1 MAEISMTLASDLRL
15 GLAQLQ
21 LDLPEAVCERLL
33 AYLRLIAKWNRSYN
47 LTAVRDETRMLTHH
61 LLDSL
66 AVLPHVRGPSV
77 LDVGS
82 GPGLPG
88 IPLAIACPHWRLTLL
103 DANHKKTT
111 FLRQAIIE
119 LQLSNVDV
127 VCERVE
133 HWQAPARFDTVISR
147 AFADLSEFLRLA
159 GRHCAPDGQMVAMKG
174 VYPHEEV
181 ARLPADFSLRD
192 VIALQVPGLAAER
205 HAALLQ
211 PA

>member
-1 MAEISMTLASDLRL
+1 MTLAGDLRG

-21 LDLPEAVCERLL
+21 LDLPETVCERLL

-66 AVLPHVRGPSV
+66 AVLPHVSGPSV

-88 IPLAIACPHWRLTLL
+88 IPLAIACPQWQLTLL

-111 FLRQAIIE
+111 FLRQAVIE

-133 HWQAPARFDTVISR
+133 HWQAPALFDTVISR

-159 GRHCAPDGQMVAMKG
+159 GRHCAGDGQMLAMKG

-192 VIALQVPGLAAER
+192 VIALHVPGLAAER

>member
-1 MAEISMTLASDLRL
+1 MTLSRELRG
-15 GLAQLQ
+15 GLVQLQ
-21 LDLPEAVCERLL
+21 LELPEAVCEQLL

-66 AVLPHVRGPSV
+66 SVLPHIKGPRV

-88 IPLAIACPHWRLTLL
+88 LPLAIARPDWKVTLL
-103 DANHKKTT
+103 DANHKKAT
-111 FLRQAIIE
+111 FLRQAVIE
-119 LQLSNVDV
+119 LELNNVEV

-133 HWQAPARFDTVISR
+133 SWHAPAPFDTVISR
-147 AFADLSEFLRLA
+147 AFAELSEFLRLA
-159 GRHCAPDGQMVAMKG
+159 GGHCAADGQMLAMKG
-174 VYPHEEV
+174 IYPHEEV
-181 ARLPADFSLRD
+181 ARLPSGFSLRD
-192 VIALQVPGLAAER
+192 VIPLHVPGLAAER
-205 HAALLQ
+205 HAALCQ